1 VDRTDGGAQHGV
13 AATNELDDAAL
24 ERRALEQHVTAARP
38 APEPDVG
45 AEPVDQPGV
54 APAGVTAPE
63 ADKVAQVQ
71 LDDGMA

>member
-1 VDRTDGGAQHGV
+1 VHRTDGRAQHGV
-13 AATNELDDAAL
+13 TATNELSDAPF
-24 ERRALEQHVTAARP
+24 ERRPLEQHVTAARL
-38 APEPDVG
+38 ATEPDVG

-54 APAGVTAPE
+54 APAGVTTPE